1 MENTM
6 RANEI
11 EEIEAIEVEEA
22 SESSNSGA
30 LFAGIVGGFLAYAMI
45 GGARKLKA
53 FIDFKRAVKNA
64 EAANKE
70 AVIVETHDT
79 QVDS

>member
-22 SESSNSGA
+22 SESSNSGS
-30 LFAGIVGGFLAYAMI
+30 LIAGIVGGFLAYAMI
-45 GGARKLKA
+45 GGAKKLKA
-53 FIDFKRAVKNA
+53 FIDKKRAEKNTD
-64 EAANKE
+64 AADE
-70 AVIVETHDT
+70 EVVIVEAHDT